1 MLGDRVREF
10 RESIGLSRKEFGEKV
25 GVSQDVINNIE
36 RGRAKAYEPVL
47 RLIHIVYGVSRHW
60 LDTGEGDCMAPD
72 DGDAQTIDAIARAYR
87 QGAVF
92 RAVMDAYL
100 AMSEQDRAVL
110 DNFIK
115 NLAAGIAPDQALADP
130 GLVLEKLGG
139 EAASPVNI
147 EYKSE

>member
-1 MLGDRVREF
+1 MEERIKKVRKKF
-10 RESIGLSRKEFGEKV
+10 GLTQAEFGSRV
-25 GVSQDVINNIE
+25 GVRGNTVTGYETGVRSPSDVVLKAISTEFGVDEGWLKNGGADEVQLKPPTE
-36 RGRAKAYEPVL
+36 RE
-47 RLIHIVYGVSRHW
+47 IV
-60 LDTGEGDCMAPD
+60 
-72 DGDAQTIDAIARAYR
+72 DAIARAYR

-110 DNFIK
+110 DAFIK

-130 GLVLEKLGG
+130 GLVLEKLDG